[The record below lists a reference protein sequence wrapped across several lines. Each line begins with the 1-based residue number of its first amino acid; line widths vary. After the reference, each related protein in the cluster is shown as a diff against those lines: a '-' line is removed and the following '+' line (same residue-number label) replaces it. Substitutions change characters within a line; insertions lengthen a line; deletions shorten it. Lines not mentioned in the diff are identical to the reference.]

1 MKKYLFVLIAF
12 SFLAGASCQEKT
24 NVAQEEEAIKAVIKQ
39 EIALWL
45 DQDYIAESDFLRK
58 VDYATVI
65 NNNGNNHKLTVG
77 WEGNLAIIKES
88 SEADW
93 SELSNGKFECRDFHI
108 KVYDDVAWAVYYEQL
123 TGEWKGEPVDYKNT
137 KVTILEKVDGNWKLV
152 LNSIT
157 RLDPCE
163 TEDDEDDE

>member
-1 MKKYLFVLIAF
+1 MKKYLIALIAF
-12 SFLAGASCQEKT
+12 SFLAGASCQQKIDVP
-24 NVAQEEEAIKAVIKQ
+24 NEEEAIKAVIKQ

-45 DQDYIAESDFLRK
+45 DQDYIPESDFVRK
-58 VDYATVI
+58 VDYAIVI
-65 NNNGNNHKLTVG
+65 NNNGNNHELIVG
-77 WEGNLAIIKES
+77 WEGILAKIKES
-88 SEADW
+88 SEGDW
-93 SELSNGKFECRDFHI
+93 SELSNGKIECRDFHI
-108 KVYDDVAWAVYYEQL
+108 KVYGDVAWAVYYEQL
-123 TGEWKGEPVDYKNT
+123 TGEWKGEPFDITHT

>member
-1 MKKYLFVLIAF
+1 MKKIIFLFLALSLFV
-12 SFLAGASCQEKT
+12 GNSCQEKIDI
-24 NVAQEEEAIKAVIKQ
+24 AKEEEAIKAVIKK
-39 EIALWL
+39 ELALWL
-45 DQDYIAESDFLRK
+45 DQDYIPESDFVRK
-58 VDYATVI
+58 VDYAIVI
-65 NNNGNNHKLTVG
+65 NNNGNNHKQTVG
-77 WEGNLAIIKES
+77 YDGIYAVLKES

-93 SELSNGKFECRDFHI
+93 SESVNLKVECEDFKI
-108 KVYDDVAWAVYYEQL
+108 KVYDKVAWAVYYEQL
-123 TGEWKGEPVDYKNT
+123 TGEWKGEPLDITHT